1 MILLASPRYHFV
13 ILDSIKQITH
23 YPRQNGSLQKRFGPN
38 MLRISWKSST
48 LCDKATWPL
57 TRIGTNNGSLT
68 LILWVTAC
76 GQDTLTAKKWL
87 YAIIIQWEDFSRANG
102 PRFGRAARVE
112 PAGPLR

>member
-1 MILLASPRYHFV
+1 
-13 ILDSIKQITH
+13 
-23 YPRQNGSLQKRFGPN
+23 